1 MRSRPKI
8 KIALTLFDKIL
19 EAAGW
24 ICLAALWVLMMLH
37 FNSSHIKRYWIKDFN
52 LRSFA
57 IATTTFLLLTILN
70 KYPYIFNYP
79 VKITNQNAYPQYLN
93 ATRMIRYLKL
103 SIILMV
109 LGQNGIGSI
118 FLPFY
123 PWVMIII
130 IIFSVNRSK
139 QMEY

>member
-79 VKITNQNAYPQYLN
+79 VK
-93 ATRMIRYLKL
+93 
-103 SIILMV
+103 
-109 LGQNGIGSI
+109 
-118 FLPFY
+118 
-123 PWVMIII
+123 
-130 IIFSVNRSK
+130 
-139 QMEY
+139 